1 MVQVKFT
8 RSIDVGE
15 DEENQEN
22 NKRWSAFKGTQEAN
36 DQAFC
41 LLWSESVGA
50 LVSAHT
56 EWNATRHYEPG
67 GNVQSAYW
75 PGVFEAGA
83 TKVNTGTLCVRH
95 TPQMKRF
102 GDCLELSGDLV
113 RPE

>member
-1 MVQVKFT
+1 MIRLFACC
-8 RSIDVGE
+8 GL
-15 DEENQEN
+15 NQSEL
-22 NKRWSAFKGTQEAN
+22 W
-36 DQAFC
+36 C
-41 LLWSESVGA
+41 LLTQSE
-50 LVSAHT
+50 T
-56 EWNATRHYEPG
+56 QRYEPG